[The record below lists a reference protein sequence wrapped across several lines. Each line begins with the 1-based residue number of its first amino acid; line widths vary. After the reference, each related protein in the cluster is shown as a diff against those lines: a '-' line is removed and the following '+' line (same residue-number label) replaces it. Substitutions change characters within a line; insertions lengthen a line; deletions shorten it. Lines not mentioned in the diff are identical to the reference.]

1 MLCFAPPESFLVLR
15 GLSVQ
20 ELKGHVRCV
29 KKSKNWQFLL
39 RVGLSGLEWNSNL
52 RAIKLHDGL
61 KPLLIHFDKVYSK
74 IQSMYVTFKVCMSLN
89 KKQMPDFFLILFV
102 TFRLIISLVRTEINK
117 LKLHVCI
124 FSSKSYSQGSNSHL
138 NPTSFSWIF

>member
-1 MLCFAPPESFLVLR
+1 MFCPSRVVFSIEGAISPRTKRTCPLR
-15 GLSVQ
+15 
-20 ELKGHVRCV
+20 EKIY
-29 KKSKNWQFLL
+29 NWQFLL
-39 RVGLSGLEWNSNL
+39 RVGLSGLKWNSNL

-61 KPLLIHFDKVYSK
+61 RPLLIHFDKVYSK